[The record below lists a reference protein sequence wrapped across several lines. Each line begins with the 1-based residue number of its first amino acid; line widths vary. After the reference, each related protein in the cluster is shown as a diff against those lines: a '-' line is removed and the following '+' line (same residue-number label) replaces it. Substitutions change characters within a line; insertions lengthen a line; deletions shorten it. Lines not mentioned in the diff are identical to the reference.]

1 MGGMKAP
8 VFTDLQ
14 QALTQSSDWAAI
26 DHTWQESQALT
37 DALKRQVAPSL
48 MPQVVQVRRGDPL
61 RGIRGSQVTVVT
73 TTAAAAVKLRI
84 ALADWPEKLRQEG
97 FGVQQVKVVAQ
108 PQQNLPTPIRPIP
121 NRAAIPAQAKEAFSR
136 LAQETQSEVL
146 RRALER
152 LARRGRENPTKK
164 TLG

>member
-1 MGGMKAP
+1 M
-8 VFTDLQ
+8 
-14 QALTQSSDWAAI
+14 
-26 DHTWQESQALT
+26 
-37 DALKRQVAPSL
+37 
-48 MPQVVQVRRGDPL
+48 
-61 RGIRGSQVTVVT
+61 
-73 TTAAAAVKLRI
+73 

-108 PQQNLPTPIRPIP
+108 PQQNLPTPLRPIP
-121 NRAAIPAQAKEAFSR
+121 NRAAIPAQAKEAFSK

-164 TLG
+164 TLS